1 MGARGERR
9 RHQASAMIRPAA
21 AEWNIVMAQVSSLLL
36 KSLGFLLAL
45 TTIAAA
51 QQYPTKPIRLIVPFA
66 PGGSNDIVGRAVAT
80 PLGERLGKQVIVENR
95 AGAGAVLGTE
105 LVANAPKDGYTL
117 LINSLTHTI
126 NPWLYQLPFDPIKG
140 FAPVSM
146 IASGPIVLVVNPE
159 LPVKSVSE
167 LITLAKAQPGK
178 LQYASAGVGTFTHLG
193 AELFKLATGV
203 NLLHVPF
210 RGGGPAA
217 IDVIGG
223 HTKVYF
229 SNLLTVMPH
238 IRSGKLRALGVG
250 GKQRIAQLP
259 DVPTIAEAGV
269 PSYEAIN
276 WWGVLAPAGT
286 PAPIVDRLH
295 KEIAAVL
302 SSPDVQKKLAA
313 EGAQVVHMSS
323 AEFGEFQ
330 AWDLERWGRVVKEG
344 GIKAQ

>member
-1 MGARGERR
+1 M
-9 RHQASAMIRPAA
+9 PKV
-21 AEWNIVMAQVSSLLL
+21 NSLVL
-36 KSLGFLLAL
+36 KVLGILLAL
-45 TTIAAA
+45 TTVAAA
-51 QQYPTKPIRLIVPFA
+51 QQYPTKSIRLIVPFA
-66 PGGSNDIVGRAVAT
+66 PGGSNDIVGRAIAT
-80 PLGERLGKQVIVENR
+80 PLGDRLGRQVVVDNR

-126 NPWLYQLPFDPIKG
+126 NPWLYKLPFDPIKA
-140 FAPVSM
+140 FTPISM
-146 IASGPIVLVVNPE
+146 IAHGPIVLVVNPE
-159 LPVKSVSE
+159 LPAKSVKE
-167 LITLAKAQPGK
+167 LIALAKAQPGK

-193 AELFKLATGV
+193 AELFRLATGV

-238 IRSGKLRALGVG
+238 IRSGKLRVLGVG
-250 GKQRIAQLP
+250 GKSRISQLP
-259 DVPTIAEAGV
+259 DIPTIAEAGV
-269 PSYEAIN
+269 PGYEAIN

-286 PAPIVDRLH
+286 PAPIVERLH
-295 KEIAAVL
+295 KEIAAL
-302 SSPDVQKKLAA
+302 LNSAGVQKTLASQGA
-313 EGAQVVHMSS
+313 EVVHMSS

-330 AWDLERWGRVVKEG
+330 AKDLERWGRVVKEG